1 MLRYGG
7 NTATLLHPLVLLAAL
22 VAAGLVWGLPKKY
35 VLIPVIAVMVLTPTG
50 QRLVV
55 PGADFTIHRI
65 MLACVWARL
74 LITGEHRSLKPTPID
89 KAVMWWVAATVVS
102 YTILWSSLGA
112 FINRLGFAYDLLGT
126 YFLTR
131 TTVAQASDLKR
142 VLKALVWIGVIVAI
156 LMVVETGAGRNPFAS
171 LGGLPETSELREGR
185 FRAQGPFSHSIMA
198 GTFGATLLPLSI
210 GLWWMGGR
218 WLPVAGIV
226 AACTITLASASSGPA
241 LTLIAGIVALCLWPL
256 REHMTWVR
264 RATLAGLI
272 ALQIVMKAP
281 VWYLLNRVDVVQGST
296 GWHRSFLIDNF
307 VWRFEE
313 WVLVGTRYTS
323 TWGQG
328 LVDQTN
334 QYVTI
339 GASGGLLTLV
349 LFVVVLRRCFAG
361 LRGFDRSR
369 RAARWQHTHWALGS
383 ALFAH
388 LIAFVGATY
397 FGQMA
402 DVWYLFLGTVSAASG
417 IAVEAVETRERYV
430 RNERPLARV
439 WPPQFG
445 SDNA

>member
-1 MLRYGG
+1 
-7 NTATLLHPLVLLAAL
+7 
-22 VAAGLVWGLPKKY
+22 
-35 VLIPVIAVMVLTPTG
+35 VLTPTG

-55 PGADFTIHRI
+55 PGADFTIHRM

-74 LITGEHRSLKPTPID
+74 LIKGELRALKPTPID
-89 KAVMWWVAATVVS
+89 KAVLWWVVAAVLT
-102 YTILWSSLGA
+102 YTILWTSLGA

-126 YFLTR
+126 YFLARATVTR
-131 TTVAQASDLKR
+131 ASDLKR
-142 VLKALVWIGVIVAI
+142 TLKALIWIGVVVAI
-156 LMVVETGAGRNPFAS
+156 LMVVEMGAGQNPFAS
-171 LGGLPETSELREGR
+171 LGGLPEMSEFREGR

-210 GLWWMGGR
+210 ALWWMGGR
-218 WLPVAGIV
+218 GLAAMGIV
-226 AACTITLASASSGPA
+226 AACTITLASASSGPV
-241 LTLIAGIVALCLWPL
+241 LTFAAGIVALCLWPL
-256 REHMTWVR
+256 RDRMTWVR
-264 RATLAGLI
+264 RGTLACLI

-313 WVLVGTRYTS
+313 WALIGTRYTS

-339 GASGGLLTLV
+339 GASGGLLTLL

-361 LRGFDRSR
+361 LRRPHRSR
-369 RAARWQHTHWALGS
+369 PATRWQHTQWALGS

-388 LIAFVGATY
+388 LIAFLGATY

-402 DVWYLFLGTVSAASG
+402 DIWYLFLGMVSAVSC
-417 IAVEAVETRERYV
+417 ITVEAVATREQNAH
-430 RNERPLARV
+430 NERPFAQA
-439 WPPQFG
+439 WPSRFG
-445 SDNA
+445 SDHA